1 MKKTILATML
11 VVFASS
17 SSAMAFWGKSDA
29 KETCHKKHEKG
40 GKKGH
45 KKGPH
50 DIFGQLDINSDK
62 KITKTEFLEDATK
75 RFTEIDANNDGNI
88 TKGELKKHHKKM
100 KKHHKKG
107 KKDARHDRK
116 HDKR

>member
-29 KETCHKKHEKG
+29 KETCHKKHERHEKG

-45 KKGPH
+45 KKGHH
-50 DIFGQLDINSDK
+50 DIFGKLDINSDQ
-62 KITKTEFLEDATK
+62 KITKTEFLDDATK
-75 RFTEIDANNDGNI
+75 RFAEIDANNDGNI

-100 KKHHKKG
+100 KKEYKKG
-107 KKDARHDRK
+107 RKSREKDEK
-116 HDKR
+116 